1 MPFLPPCCCHWLVD
15 CCVPPPLPLFPL
27 TLPIPAPLPLLAADV
42 IGDGGNCDKHFI
54 VKEVA
59 AVATAAREIFLRGG
73 VQNVSLV
80 KVIF

>member
-1 MPFLPPCCCHWLVD
+1 
-15 CCVPPPLPLFPL
+15 LFPL